1 MVLVLRGLDLRERPW
16 TILANQPDL
25 DTALA
30 IWVLLNGVH
39 LGDGR
44 PEIRR
49 AAIPLIRVEGLID
62 SQGLEFLEFSGMG
75 EGDLKQA
82 LARLD
87 ALREIEPM
95 AAVDGGENVLLEG
108 LVAQLGMV
116 DQMVYPVDFFD
127 TLPGI
132 EELAL
137 AELSPDR
144 IVVVCHCDCGI
155 YEAEPVLKRLYGKR
169 LGIVVLRKS
178 PSAYT
183 VRQVDSFLPV
193 NLNEAYRTL
202 NLMDP
207 AVRNSRSS
215 NCWGGGPARS
225 EVRPEPPGR
234 GSSPMI

>member
-116 DQMVYPVDFFD
+116 DQMVYPVD
-127 TLPGI
+127 
-132 EELAL
+132 
-137 AELSPDR
+137 
-144 IVVVCHCDCGI
+144 
-155 YEAEPVLKRLYGKR
+155 
-169 LGIVVLRKS
+169 
-178 PSAYT
+178 
-183 VRQVDSFLPV
+183 SF
-193 NLNEAYRTL
+193 
-202 NLMDP
+202 
-207 AVRNSRSS
+207 
-215 NCWGGGPARS
+215 
-225 EVRPEPPGR
+225 
-234 GSSPMI
+234 